1 MNIIQNLLIGMI
13 VLQVISMVKPS
24 EMIDYLMLIVL
35 FVTAYTYEHIAE
47 NFVDTQ
53 SPFCSPCPKEQSCPE
68 CPPCEG
74 ENAENR
80 QWDLPRWSYVDPEGL
95 TKSQLRPAL
104 CANPVETK
112 TDYYTPTDYT
122 EFLTAFDNTRV
133 GANLPREKITT
144 DYL

>member
-13 VLQVISMVKPS
+13 VLQVIGMVKPS
-24 EMIDYLMLIVL
+24 EMLDYLMLIVL
-35 FVTAYTYEHIAE
+35 FVTAYTYEHISE
-47 NFVDTQ
+47 SFVNTE
-53 SPFCSPCPKEQSCPE
+53 SPFCPPCPEAPSCEP
-68 CPPCEG
+68 CPACTG
-74 ENAENR
+74 EDQEDR
-80 QWDLPRWSYVDPEGL
+80 KWDMPRWSYVDASEIVKNS
-95 TKSQLRPAL
+95 TKPAL
-104 CANPVETK
+104 CSNVIETK

>member
-47 NFVDTQ
+47 KFVDTT
-53 SPFCSPCPKEQSCPE
+53 SPFCPPCNCPE
-68 CPPCEG
+68 QEPCPPCQG

-80 QWDLPRWSYVDPEGL
+80 QWDMPRWSFVDPEDIV
-95 TKSQLRPAL
+95 KSATRPQL
-104 CANPVETK
+104 CANPIETK

>member
-13 VLQVISMVKPS
+13 VLQVIGMVKPS
-24 EMIDYLMLIVL
+24 EMLDYLMLIVL
-35 FVTAYTYEHIAE
+35 FVAAYTYEHISE
-47 NFVDTQ
+47 NFVDTE
-53 SPFCSPCPKEQSCPE
+53 SPFCSPCPEEKPCEPCPE
-68 CPPCEG
+68 CDGPER
-74 ENAENR
+74 EDR
-80 QWDLPRWSYVDPEGL
+80 KWDMPRWSYVDPNDIVKSA
-95 TKSQLRPAL
+95 TKPQL
-104 CANPVETK
+104 CSNPIETK

>member
-1 MNIIQNLLIGMI
+1 MNLIQNLLIGMI
-13 VLQVISMVKPS
+13 VLQVIGMVKPS
-24 EMIDYLMLIVL
+24 EMLDYLMLIVL

-47 NFVDTQ
+47 TFVDTE
-53 SPFCSPCPKEQSCPE
+53 SPFCPPCPEAPSCEP

-74 ENAENR
+74 EGQEDR
-80 QWDLPRWSYVDPEGL
+80 RWDLPRFTYVEPEAL

-104 CANPVETK
+104 CSNVIETK
-112 TDYYTPTDYT
+112 VDHYTPTDYT